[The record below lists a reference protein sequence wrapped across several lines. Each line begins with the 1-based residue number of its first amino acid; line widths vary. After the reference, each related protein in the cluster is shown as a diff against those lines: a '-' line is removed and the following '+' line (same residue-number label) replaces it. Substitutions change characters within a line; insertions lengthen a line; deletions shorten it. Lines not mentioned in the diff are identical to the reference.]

1 MFQAFSFSQVWPYL
15 LGHYKFDSTQED
27 RDYLDKKTQ
36 TLYEKT
42 MSEWLA
48 IEAIIKQ
55 REKEIMAANLA
66 KMSSESTDGNI
77 PLVRKDSSL
86 DNDVFLS
93 QSFDSVDEFS
103 HPETV
108 PEESSATGTTCCTP
122 DRKQSMDLHF
132 ELSDKVTQTDALS
145 LIEKREYLTSYTTE
159 SPDDGLGDSIARQ
172 SSQERIKLDSAGD
185 SESTDISKP
194 DREGSIERVTLP
206 KFSAG
211 SSGVEED
218 ENEADD
224 EGGEDDDENEEE
236 AMDEDIDGEELMSAV
251 SQVVGEKLE
260 DKPSVMVEGTDTP
273 VIDGKVFYLDTAYIL
288 CVID

>member
-1 MFQAFSFSQVWPYL
+1 VQVWPYL

-27 RDYLDKKTQ
+27 RDYLDKKTH

-55 REKEIMAANLA
+55 REKEIMAANLI

-77 PLVRKDSSL
+77 PLARKDSSL

-93 QSFDSVDEFS
+93 QSFDSDEFS

-132 ELSDKVTQTDALS
+132 EVSDKVTQTDSCS
-145 LIEKREYLTSYTTE
+145 LIEKREYLTSYTTD

-172 SSQERIKLDSAGD
+172 SSQERSKLDSAGD
-185 SESTDISKP
+185 SESTDVSKT
-194 DREGSIERVTLP
+194 DREGSVDRMRHV
-206 KFSAG
+206 KMSGG
-211 SSGVEED
+211 SSGLGED

-224 EGGEDDDENEEE
+224 EG
-236 AMDEDIDGEELMSAV
+236 
-251 SQVVGEKLE
+251 
-260 DKPSVMVEGTDTP
+260 MV
-273 VIDGKVFYLDTAYIL
+273 IKFNFIAF
-288 CVID
+288 

>member
-1 MFQAFSFSQVWPYL
+1 
-15 LGHYKFDSTQED
+15 LGHYKFDSTHED
-27 RDYLDKKTQ
+27 REYLDKKTQ

-55 REKEIMAANLA
+55 REKEIMVANLL

-93 QSFDSVDEFS
+93 QSFDSDEFS

-132 ELSDKVTQTDALS
+132 DTTDKITQTDS
-145 LIEKREYLTSYTTE
+145 FSVIEKREYLTSYCTD

-172 SSQERIKLDSAGD
+172 SSQERFKLDSAGD
-185 SESTDISKP
+185 SESTDISKT
-194 DREGSIERVTLP
+194 DRECSVERMGLTKL
-206 KFSAG
+206 SAG
-211 SSGVEED
+211 SSGLEED

-224 EGGEDDDENEEE
+224 EEEDDEDVDDVDDVGKDMEHEAMEQDGGAEE
-236 AMDEDIDGEELMSAV
+236 AELCSAIDESDKNAQ
-251 SQVVGEKLE
+251 QVTL
-260 DKPSVMVEGTDTP
+260 MVEGGETP
-273 VIDGKVFYLDTAYIL
+273 PVDGKRPVFNS
-288 CVID
+288 

>member
-1 MFQAFSFSQVWPYL
+1 
-15 LGHYKFDSTQED
+15 LGHYKFDSTQEE

-36 TLYEKT
+36 TLYERT

-48 IEAIIKQ
+48 VEAIVKQ

-93 QSFDSVDEFS
+93 QSFDSDEFS

-132 ELSDKVTQTDALS
+132 ELSDKVTQTEASS
-145 LIEKREYLTSYTTE
+145 LIQKHEYLASNATD

-172 SSQERIKLDSAGD
+172 SSVERIKLDSAGD
-185 SESTDISKP
+185 SESTDISKT
-194 DREGSIERVTLP
+194 DREGSIERVILA
-206 KFSAG
+206 KFSG

-224 EGGEDDDENEEE
+224 EGEEDEDRNEEE
-236 AMDEDIDGEELMSAV
+236 EMEQDGEDGS
-251 SQVVGEKLE
+251 SVVGGGVTEAAGQGMIE
-260 DKPSVMVEGTDTP
+260 DDKTPQATIMVEGTEVG
-273 VIDGKVFYLDTAYIL
+273 VIDGRLKDLSPTSDSLSCSLFI
-288 CVID
+288 IF

>member
-1 MFQAFSFSQVWPYL
+1 
-15 LGHYKFDSTQED
+15 
-27 RDYLDKKTQ
+27 
-36 TLYEKT
+36 

-55 REKEIMAANLA
+55 REKEIMAANLI

-77 PLVRKDSSL
+77 PLARKDSSL

-93 QSFDSVDEFS
+93 QSFDSDEFS

-132 ELSDKVTQTDALS
+132 EVSDKVTQTDSCS
-145 LIEKREYLTSYTTE
+145 LIEKREYLTSYTTD

-172 SSQERIKLDSAGD
+172 SSQERSKLDSAGD
-185 SESTDISKP
+185 SESTDVSKT
-194 DREGSIERVTLP
+194 DREGSVDRMRHV
-206 KFSAG
+206 KMSGG
-211 SSGVEED
+211 SSGLGED

-224 EGGEDDDENEEE
+224 EG
-236 AMDEDIDGEELMSAV
+236 
-251 SQVVGEKLE
+251 
-260 DKPSVMVEGTDTP
+260 MV
-273 VIDGKVFYLDTAYIL
+273 IKFNFIAF
-288 CVID
+288 

>member
-1 MFQAFSFSQVWPYL
+1 M

-27 RDYLDKKTQ
+27 RNYLDQKIQ

-55 REKEIMAANLA
+55 RDRETMAANLA

-93 QSFDSVDEFS
+93 QSFDSDGDFS

-108 PEESSATGTTCCTP
+108 PEESSATGTTCCSP

-132 ELSDKVTQTDALS
+132 ELSDKVTQTDIL
-145 LIEKREYLTSYTTE
+145 LDKKDFLTYTD

-172 SSQERIKLDSAGD
+172 SSQERTKLDSAGD
-185 SESTDISKP
+185 SESTTDK
-194 DREGSIERVTLP
+194 EGEFSITKTCPCNV
-206 KFSAG
+206 
-211 SSGVEED
+211 
-218 ENEADD
+218 
-224 EGGEDDDENEEE
+224 
-236 AMDEDIDGEELMSAV
+236 
-251 SQVVGEKLE
+251 Q
-260 DKPSVMVEGTDTP
+260 
-273 VIDGKVFYLDTAYIL
+273 
-288 CVID
+288 

>member
-1 MFQAFSFSQVWPYL
+1 M

-27 RDYLDKKTQ
+27 RNYLDQKIQ

-55 REKEIMAANLA
+55 RDREMMAASLA

-93 QSFDSVDEFS
+93 QSFDSDGDFS

-108 PEESSATGTTCCTP
+108 PEESSATGTTCCSP

-132 ELSDKVTQTDALS
+132 ELSDKITQTDV
-145 LIEKREYLTSYTTE
+145 LIDKREFLTSYTD

-172 SSQERIKLDSAGD
+172 SSQERTKLDSAGD
-185 SESTDISKP
+185 SESTDLSKT
-194 DREGSIERVTLP
+194 DREGELCRIKIFPSKGNHIIFIPQHLCQ
-206 KFSAG
+206 
-211 SSGVEED
+211 GV
-218 ENEADD
+218 NSFRLSFRLF
-224 EGGEDDDENEEE
+224 
-236 AMDEDIDGEELMSAV
+236 IHSFV
-251 SQVVGEKLE
+251 RS
-260 DKPSVMVEGTDTP
+260 
-273 VIDGKVFYLDTAYIL
+273 
-288 CVID
+288 

>member
-1 MFQAFSFSQVWPYL
+1 VWPYL
-15 LGHYKFDSTQED
+15 LGHYKFDSTPED

-36 TLYEKT
+36 NLYERT

-48 IEAIIKQ
+48 VEAIVKQ

-93 QSFDSVDEFS
+93 QSFDSDEFS
-103 HPETV
+103 HPDTV

-132 ELSDKVTQTDALS
+132 ELSDKITQTDS
-145 LIEKREYLTSYTTE
+145 FSVIEKREYLTSYTTD
-159 SPDDGLGDSIARQ
+159 SPDDGLGDSIARI
-172 SSQERIKLDSAGD
+172 SSQERLKLDSAGD
-185 SESTDISKP
+185 SESTDISKF
-194 DREGSIERVTLP
+194 DRDCSIEQQGVT

-218 ENEADD
+218 ADNEADD
-224 EGGEDDDENEEE
+224 EGGDEDDGDEEE
-236 AMDEDIDGEELMSAV
+236 EMEQDETEEVMLVAQESVERDEDKA
-251 SQVVGEKLE
+251 SQVT
-260 DKPSVMVEGTDTP
+260 VMVDGGETP
-273 VIDGKVFYLDTAYIL
+273 VVDGKLF
-288 CVID
+288 